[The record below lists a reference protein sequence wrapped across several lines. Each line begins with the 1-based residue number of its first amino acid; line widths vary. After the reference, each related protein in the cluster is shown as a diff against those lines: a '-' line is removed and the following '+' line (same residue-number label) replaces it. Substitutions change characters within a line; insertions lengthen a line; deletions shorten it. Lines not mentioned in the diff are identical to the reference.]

1 MHAHARAHTH
11 TLFGKVPLTVT
22 TIVNIT
28 YSLDDDDTVESTIEE
43 DKGVLSKVKSNFTC
57 KTAT

>member
-1 MHAHARAHTH
+1 MYVYAHTH
-11 TLFGKVPLTVT
+11 FGKVPSTVT

-43 DKGVLSKVKSNFTC
+43 DKGVLSQVKSNFTC
-57 KTAT
+57 KTEM